1 MFGNNQ
7 PPRHRACL
15 FPGGR
20 HQYYPRARKSAFFL
34 LCPLFFFLTLG
45 AVFFP
50 EASSYGLTA
59 GQIAVIANKQQAE
72 SITLAR
78 FYMDRRHIPAE
89 NLVTIDIDP
98 TEECRRSDY
107 DSRIAAP
114 VRSFLN
120 KNSRKD
126 TIRCLVT
133 MYGVPLKI
141 TSPSLS
147 EQGNATV
154 ATLTEKI
161 EKTKLLQAHGK
172 EKSMLESVRASLA
185 EIKNQI
191 AYQTKIHDMRAA
203 VDSELSL
210 VLQPHPLAHWLPNP
224 YFRDLSADFV
234 PFNKEDVVMVSR
246 LDGPSPALVERII
259 TDSLAAERGGLHGSA
274 FFDARW
280 PDPGLKKVNSYGWY
294 DRAIHRAATVVR
306 QSGRTEQVVV
316 DEDEALFQPGVGRHA
331 ALYCGWYSLA
341 AYVDAFAWQQGA
353 IGYHI
358 ASSECSTLKKEG
370 SRVWC
375 KKMIEKGIAATIG
388 PVGEPY
394 VNAFPPPDLFF
405 AFLTGGKNL
414 VESYYYS
421 LPHLSWKMVLIGDPL
436 YTPFAAAPED
446 LVQRK
451 R

>member
-1 MFGNNQ
+1 M
-7 PPRHRACL
+7 L
-15 FPGGR
+15 F
-20 HQYYPRARKSAFFL
+20 SL
-34 LCPLFFFLTLG
+34 LFFFLTLG
-45 AVFFP
+45 AVLFP
-50 EASSYGLTA
+50 AAPACCLTA
-59 GQIAVIANKQQAE
+59 DQIAVIANKQQAD
-72 SITLAR
+72 SIALAR
-78 FYMDRRHIPAE
+78 FYMDRRRIPAD
-89 NLVTIDIDP
+89 NLITIDIDP
-98 TEECRRSDY
+98 AEECRRSDY
-107 DSRIAAP
+107 DDRIAAP
-114 VRSFLN
+114 VRSFLS
-120 KNSRKD
+120 KHSRQD

-141 TSPSLS
+141 TSPALS
-147 EQGNATV
+147 EQGSAAV

-161 EKTKLLQAHGK
+161 EESKLAQEHGK
-172 EKSMLESVRASLA
+172 EESMLDGLRGSLA
-185 EIKNQI
+185 DIKNQI

-210 VLQPHPLAHWLPNP
+210 VLQAHPLAHWLPNP
-224 YFRDLSADFV
+224 YFRDLSADFL
-234 PFNKEDVVMVSR
+234 PFSKEDVLMVSR
-246 LDGPSPALVERII
+246 LDGPSPNLVKRII
-259 TDSLAAERGGLHGSA
+259 TDSLAAERDGLHGSA

-280 PDPGLKKVNSYGWY
+280 PDPGLKKVSSYGWY
-294 DRAIHRAATVVR
+294 DRAIHRAAAVVR
-306 QSGRTEQVVV
+306 QSGSMEQVVV
-316 DEDEALFQPGVGRHA
+316 DAEEALFQPGVRRNA

-341 AYVDAFAWQQGA
+341 AYLDAFTWQRGA
-353 IGYHI
+353 VGYHI

-375 KKMIEKGIAATIG
+375 KKMIENGVAATIG

-414 VESYYYS
+414 VESYYFS

-436 YTPFAAAPED
+436 YTPFAAAPEG

>member
-1 MFGNNQ
+1 M
-7 PPRHRACL
+7 L
-15 FPGGR
+15 
-20 HQYYPRARKSAFFL
+20 SL
-34 LCPLFFFLTLG
+34 LFFFLTLG
-45 AVFFP
+45 TGLFP
-50 EASSYGLTA
+50 AAPGYGLTA
-59 GQIAVIANKQQAE
+59 DQIVVIANKQQAD

-78 FYMDRRHIPAE
+78 FYMDKRRIPAE
-89 NLVTIDIDP
+89 NLVTIDMDP
-98 TEECRRSDY
+98 AEGCRRSDY

-114 VRSFLN
+114 VRSFLREH
-120 KNSRKD
+120 SRPD

-141 TSPSLS
+141 TSPALS
-147 EQGNATV
+147 EQGGAAV

-161 EKTKLLQAHGK
+161 EAAKLSQEDGK
-172 EKSMLESVRASLA
+172 EESMLESLRGSLA

-210 VLQPHPLAHWLPNP
+210 VLQAHPLAHWLPNP
-224 YFRDLSADFV
+224 YYRDSPADFV
-234 PFNKEDVVMVSR
+234 PFTKEDVLMVSR
-246 LDGPSPALVERII
+246 LDGPSPDLVKRII
-259 TDSLAAERGGLHGSA
+259 TDSLAAERDGLRGSA

-294 DRAIHRAATVVR
+294 DRAIHRAAALVR
-306 QSGRTEQVVV
+306 QSGRLEQVVV
-316 DEDEALFQPGVGRHA
+316 DEEEALFQPGVRRHA

-353 IGYHI
+353 VGYHI

-370 SRVWC
+370 SQVWC
-375 KKMIEKGIAATIG
+375 KKMIEKGVAATIG

-414 VESYYYS
+414 VESYYFS

-436 YTPFAAAPED
+436 YTPFAAAPEG